1 MYDDSSQRPESLS
14 LSLPL
19 AQILSFL
26 LSECSLWIYKHT
38 NPDFQSS
45 PHVLLLNMNVLLKNE
60 VFYITCVNH

>member
-1 MYDDSSQRPESLS
+1 MYDDRSQRPESPS

-26 LSECSLWIYKHT
+26 LSERSLMWIYKHI

-45 PHVLLLNMNVLLKNE
+45 THILLLNMNVLM
-60 VFYITCVNH
+60 